1 MRPLTTVGKEAS
13 SRPDPL
19 TKFQLIINDSN
30 CPIGVALRK
39 SGQVDFY
46 YDGMLCVSNDQV

>member
-1 MRPLTTVGKEAS
+1 MRPLTAVGKEAS